1 MWASQLAETAPLAA
15 AFSFPLSSSVVVAG
29 TEMSSV
35 EVIAISVTVC
45 AKERDTVPDWSKFG
59 SPWGGGRVPNWDKG
73 VDGEPLSGA
82 AAVEM
87 TVLKMEVGGN
97 NEGMVVERGV
107 LTGGGRG
114 GRREGRGG
122 GG

>member
-1 MWASQLAETAPLAA
+1 
-15 AFSFPLSSSVVVAG
+15 
-29 TEMSSV
+29 MSS
-35 EVIAISVTVC
+35 EEFIAISVTVC
-45 AKERDTVPDWSKFG
+45 AKERDTVPDWSEFG
-59 SPWGGGRVPNWDKG
+59 SPWGGGRMPNWDRG
-73 VDGEPLSGA
+73 IVGESLSGA

-87 TVLKMEVGGN
+87 TVLKTEVGGN

-107 LTGGGRG
+107 LTGGGGR

>member
-1 MWASQLAETAPLAA
+1 M
-15 AFSFPLSSSVVVAG
+15 VAG
-29 TEMSSV
+29 NVVSSV
-35 EVIAISVTVC
+35 EFIAISVTVC
-45 AKERDTVPDWSKFG
+45 AKERDTVPDWSEFG
-59 SPWGGGRVPNWDKG
+59 SPWGGGRMPNWDKG
-73 VDGEPLSGA
+73 IVGESLSGA
-82 AAVEM
+82 AVVEM

-107 LTGGGRG
+107 LTGGGGR